1 MAGEDYAIKTK
12 VEADV
17 SDFEKGMNKA
27 EKSLKGF
34 SQNIANSIDRLGK
47 KGLIGSIANVTL
59 AMQGVTKSFSTI
71 TKVVKD
77 VGRVIGECTD
87 AYKNQAIA
95 EKALDKAIENN
106 PLMNGQSSKNLKGY
120 ATELQKVTNYGDE
133 QLIPMMTN
141 LVSLGRSESD
151 TMKIMSVAVD
161 MAAGTGQSLDS
172 VISQLNSTLN
182 GNIGRLGQQNAEL
195 KTLSE
200 EELKSGKALDILGE
214 KFKGLAGATADTSKQ
229 LKNIKGDF
237 KESIGKLTTP
247 SKETWNKFW
256 ISFYDK
262 GIKTINAIND
272 KLDTVTIGTR
282 VADDLYLK
290 AKEVADGIG
299 SDVESVLNDIGFLD
313 NELKN
318 LTSNELQSLQNY
330 IGGMKKKTGYQ
341 QTFLKLVGHELQ
353 NRQYEQ
359 EIEAKRTEEEKKRA
373 ELLAGLVDK
382 EKSISTLKQ
391 EHLDKIKAQEENWKN
406 IELVTGQTVSN
417 EEKLK
422 FYQDDLVSILDE
434 AKGEITEQNDYYIQQ
449 KKIIEEL
456 IKAIGEKGEEV
467 TVDLSA
473 LELKILK
480 QRQSG
485 LKQWSKEYHNV
496 TLKIIDY
503 ERTLAIGNAKTQE
516 ERLKLQEYYDLEIE
530 KENKRH
536 IEALNQQSKERI
548 QAAKDEAENV
558 ASTVI
563 AVMKTIGNVIS
574 KAISSFKKLIEI
586 DTDTMLDNLLEVEDK
601 ILTFVV
607 ETLPK
612 LPSTISRII
621 TSIMKLFASLDWS
634 EIARGFVYTVKE
646 IITAISE
653 NIDSFSEAIFEIVD
667 GIIEIAMAL
676 LEDDEF
682 IGKLFGSLTNLLMK
696 IVIRIIQILPQLITN
711 IATGLIKALTAII
724 TTISDWLPGLIKAI
738 VESVPQFISAVFTI
752 AMEIINALPQI
763 IDSISQA
770 LPKIIPALVESFI
783 KVFISLITNP
793 MRLIELASGIA
804 MALVQACASVASM
817 LVEAVSTLVASFI
830 ALFTGDEQ
838 WNNSDNLFAQ
848 IWDGIKTSFTN
859 MINGVKEAWENLI
872 NWFKNKKDALKNAI
886 SGAFSGITDKIKS
899 AWGKLTGGYATGTN
913 NATSGIHLVGEAGP
927 ELVRFRGGEQV
938 LNAQNTQKALENIG
952 GSTNNFNVVFNNL
965 QDTSAY
971 TMIQQLR
978 QYNRNLAI
986 NGIL

>member
-27 EKSLKGF
+27 EKSLKGL

-59 AMQGVTKSFSTI
+59 AMQGITKSFSTV

-77 VGRVIGECTD
+77 VGRVIGECTE
-87 AYKNQAIA
+87 AYKVQTIA

-106 PLMNGQSSKNLKGY
+106 PLMNGQSSKNLKEY
-120 ATELQKVTNYGDE
+120 ASELQKVTNYGDE
-133 QLIPMMTN
+133 ELIPMMTN

-272 KLDTVTIGTR
+272 KLDAVTIGTR
-282 VADDLYLK
+282 VADDLYIK
-290 AKEVADGIG
+290 AKEVSDGIG

-318 LTSNELQSLQNY
+318 LTSNELQALQNY

-341 QTFLKLVGHELQ
+341 QTILKLVGHELQ
-353 NRQYEQ
+353 NRQYAQ

-373 ELLAGLVDK
+373 ELLSSFVDK
-382 EKSISTLKQ
+382 EETINSLKQ

-434 AKGEITEQNDYYIQQ
+434 AKGEITEQNEYYIRQ
-449 KKIIEEL
+449 KKIIEDL
-456 IKAIGEKGEEV
+456 IKAIGEKGGEV

-503 ERTLAIGNAKTQE
+503 ERTLAIKNAKTQE
-516 ERLKLQEYYDLEIE
+516 ERLKLQEYYNREIE

-548 QAAKDEAENV
+548 QLAKEEAENV

-612 LPSTISRII
+612 LPSTLSTII
-621 TSIMKLFASLDWS
+621 TSMMKLFASLDWR

-646 IITAISE
+646 IITAISD
-653 NIDSFSEAIFEIVD
+653 NIDDFSEAIFEIVD

-682 IGKLFGSLTNLLMK
+682 FGKLFGSMTNLLMK
-696 IVIRIIQILPQLITN
+696 IVVRIIQILPQLITN
-711 IATGLIKALTAII
+711 IAKGLIKALTAII
-724 TTISDWLPGLIKAI
+724 TTITKWLPGLIKAI
-738 VESVPQFISAVFTI
+738 VESVPQFLSAVFTI
-752 AMEIINALPQI
+752 VMEIINALPQI

-770 LPKIIPALVESFI
+770 LPQIIPALVKSFI
-783 KVFISLITNP
+783 QVFITLLTNP

-838 WNNSDNLFAQ
+838 WSNSDNLFAQ
-848 IWDGIKTSFTN
+848 IWNGIKTSFTN
-859 MINGVKEAWENLI
+859 MINGIKEAWENLI

-886 SGAFSGITDKIKS
+886 SGAFSGIGNKIKS
-899 AWGKLTGGYATGTN
+899 AWSKLTGGYATGTN

>member
-59 AMQGVTKSFSTI
+59 AMQGVTKSFSTVV
-71 TKVVKD
+71 KVIKD

-106 PLMNGQSSKNLKGY
+106 PLMNGQSSKNLKEY
-120 ATELQKVTNYGDE
+120 ASELQKVTNYGDE
-133 QLIPMMTN
+133 ELIPMMTN
-141 LVSLGRSESD
+141 LVSLGRTESD

-262 GIKTINAIND
+262 GVKTINAIND

-282 VADDLYLK
+282 AADDLYIK

-341 QTFLKLVGHELQ
+341 QTILKLIGHELQ
-353 NRQYEQ
+353 NRQYAQ
-359 EIEAKRTEEEKKRA
+359 EVEAKRLEEEKKRA
-373 ELLAGLVDK
+373 ELLSSFVDK
-382 EKSISTLKQ
+382 EEAINTLKQ
-391 EHLDKIKAQEENWKN
+391 EHLDKIKAQEENWEN

-434 AKGEITEQNDYYIQQ
+434 AKGEITEQNDYYIRQ
-449 KKIIEEL
+449 KKIIEDL
-456 IKAIGEKGEEV
+456 IKAIGEV

-503 ERTLAIGNAKTQE
+503 ERTVAIKNAKTQE

-536 IEALNQQSKERI
+536 IEALNQQSKARI
-548 QAAKDEAENV
+548 QAAKEEAENV

-574 KAISSFKKLIEI
+574 KAISSFKKLIKI

-612 LPSTISRII
+612 LPSTLSTII
-621 TSIMKLFASLDWS
+621 TSMMKLFASLDWG

-646 IITAISE
+646 IITAISD
-653 NIDSFSEAIFEIVD
+653 NIDSFSEAIFEIID
-667 GIIEIAMAL
+667 GIIEVAMAL

-682 IGKLFGSLTNLLMK
+682 FGKLFGSLTNLLMK

-711 IATGLIKALTAII
+711 IAKGLIKALTAII
-724 TTISDWLPGLIKAI
+724 TTISQWLPGLIKAI
-738 VESVPQFISAVFTI
+738 VESTPQFISAVFTI
-752 AMEIINALPQI
+752 VMEIINALPQI

-783 KVFISLITNP
+783 QVFISLITNP
-793 MRLIELASGIA
+793 MRLIEIAAGIA
-804 MALVQACASVASM
+804 SALVQACASVASM

-838 WNNSDNLFAQ
+838 WDNSDNLFKQ
-848 IWDGIKTSFTN
+848 IWEGISSSFMN
-859 MINGVKEAWENLI
+859 MINGIKEAWENLI
-872 NWFKNKKDALKNAI
+872 NWFKNRKNALQNAI
-886 SGAFSGITDKIKS
+886 KGAFSGITDKIKN